1 MNVWITVN
9 GFFRVFHWPK
19 DMAAVFDLA
28 RTRIGNKRDQVE
40 DALRERVDRFETKVG
55 HYYVMVDNV
64 IITYLYQVNK
74 ASKDLDLFMRKD
86 PPVLTMDEMR
96 TSSNLIDK

>member
-1 MNVWITVN
+1 MTTHSV
-9 GFFRVFHWPK
+9 RVFHWPK

-55 HYYVMVDNV
+55 SLLCHDG
-64 IITYLYQVNK
+64 
-74 ASKDLDLFMRKD
+74 
-86 PPVLTMDEMR
+86 
-96 TSSNLIDK
+96 

>member
-1 MNVWITVN
+1 MNVWITVIFKLN
-9 GFFRVFHWPK
+9 LFFRVFHWPK

-55 HYYVMVDNV
+55 SLLCHD
-64 IITYLYQVNK
+64 
-74 ASKDLDLFMRKD
+74 DG
-86 PPVLTMDEMR
+86 
-96 TSSNLIDK
+96 